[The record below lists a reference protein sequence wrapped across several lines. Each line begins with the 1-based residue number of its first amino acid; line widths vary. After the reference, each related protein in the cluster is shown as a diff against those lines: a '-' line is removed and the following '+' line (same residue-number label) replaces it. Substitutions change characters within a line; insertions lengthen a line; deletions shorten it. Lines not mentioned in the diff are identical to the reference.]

1 MLEVVPV
8 EEALAAADA
17 AALGVHQAFA
27 DSSDLSGLKG
37 RRGQQLNLL
46 LVLSFSSSSSSSSPP
61 PPTMSSVHAFVYIPW
76 SQVSW
81 TPGGFSARDWNY
93 RVEASN
99 LPLSEGHGKGPPLK
113 KFEPKHKGKL
123 RMSEGQISEINQN
136 LWRFPMCCR
145 QASDL
150 ALSLALAGCDE
161 SQIFVTWQKAWR
173 MFVPGAFGFFSSVRF
188 FMLYEVVELISC
200 IKWVWYGNVL
210 DFTTKKW

>member
-1 MLEVVPV
+1 MGSIDSKWTVKHFLRYHKSLMLEVVPV

-46 LVLSFSSSSSSSSPP
+46 LVLSFSSSTSSSSSSSSPP

-81 TPGGFSARDWNY
+81 TPGGFGARDWNY

-113 KFEPKHKGKL
+113 KFE
-123 RMSEGQISEINQN
+123 QN
-136 LWRFPMCCR
+136 TKVNWGCRRVKFQKSTKILWRLFQCAAGK
-145 QASDL
+145 ASDL
-150 ALSLALAGCDE
+150 CVGH
-161 SQIFVTWQKAWR
+161 WH
-173 MFVPGAFGFFSSVRF
+173 
-188 FMLYEVVELISC
+188 
-200 IKWVWYGNVL
+200 
-210 DFTTKKW
+210 